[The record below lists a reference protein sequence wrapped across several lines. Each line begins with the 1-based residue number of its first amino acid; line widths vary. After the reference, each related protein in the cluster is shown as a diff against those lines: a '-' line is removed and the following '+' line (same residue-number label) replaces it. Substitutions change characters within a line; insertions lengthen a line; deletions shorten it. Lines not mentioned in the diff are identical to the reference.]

1 MHGTS
6 AIHSLRVRNRGVRM
20 AAMINDLRDPL
31 DVLIL
36 QGQVLADRLRRL
48 PIRRIAVLGES
59 AERVLL
65 ALVKIDAQLTEIAAT
80 MSDRDIPAYGRIPH
94 ADLVPAARQ
103 IEVVVCDVID
113 AIGGNRELFD
123 VQASVLPEGGVRI
136 SVEDGG
142 TRGAA
147 RIDLHRLVEIIERRL
162 GELGLVTV
170 SEILTE
176 RGGRI
181 LARRGA
187 HGVAVAR
194 QNDQHQRLP

>member
-1 MHGTS
+1 
-6 AIHSLRVRNRGVRM
+6 M
-20 AAMINDLRDPL
+20 AAMIDDLRDPL
-31 DVLIL
+31 DTLIL

-65 ALVKIDAQLTEIAAT
+65 ALVKIDAQLTEIAAA
-80 MSDRDIPAYGRIPH
+80 MSDPGIPAYGRIPH
-94 ADLVPAARQ
+94 ADLVPAERQ
-103 IEVVVCDVID
+103 IEVVVRDVID

-123 VQASVLPEGGVRI
+123 VQASILPEGWVRI

-142 TRGAA
+142 TGGAA
-147 RIDLHRLVEIIERRL
+147 GIDLHRLVEIIERRL

-176 RGGRI
+176 RGGHI
-181 LARRGA
+181 LARPGRL
-187 HGVAVAR
+187 GVAAAR
-194 QNDQHQRLP
+194 QNDQHRSLP